1 VEGEIDKGAIG
12 FEKLDRSLTFQDP
25 CRLSRLENRP
35 DLPRKLLARLKPHR
49 FEEMKESGL
58 SALCCGNCAWTGCDS
73 YSKALQVK
81 RLQQAHEAGSDLLV
95 TACPKCQI
103 HLRCAMQDPFRGKE
117 LEIEMKDLVSLVAE
131 TIRWE

>member
-1 VEGEIDKGAIG
+1 
-12 FEKLDRSLTFQDP
+12 
-25 CRLSRLENRP
+25 
-35 DLPRKLLARLKPHR
+35 
-49 FEEMKESGL
+49 MKESGL

-81 RLQQAHEAGSDLLV
+81 RLQQAREAGGDLLV

-117 LEIEMKDLVSLVAE
+117 LEIEMKDLVSLVAD